1 MFKSGGWL
9 VERDAGDIA
18 HGCVDAA
25 GMLISADRRLLAL
38 QISAGGVEGGLLI
51 IPQLASLARMARSL
65 GILISRNVVAAD
77 GALDLD
83 LWVSAKPVGDIV
95 NLSISGWLPRANE
108 AIAHDIADER
118 ERDFAVLE
126 ADGAWQIDAEFKVK
140 ALSPELASLID
151 GAATNPIGMP
161 ITRLVRLIENE
172 SDDLPLVLATMQRR
186 PFVGQLAELRD
197 MSHVQIVMS
206 GVPALNAAGEFSGYD
221 GHYRL
226 VDRQLVAAVSPAAH
240 GEGDDQ
246 FAKRLDAALRGPL
259 AKIIADAD
267 EIGDVR
273 SGPLRHNYVTYANDI
288 SSAGRHLLGLVD
300 DLVDLQAVEMP
311 GFKID
316 TECVDLADLARR
328 AAGLLRI
335 RAADNQVRIDP
346 PQADE
351 SVTAQGDFR
360 RVLQI
365 MVNLLSNAVRYSPE
379 GSHIWLR
386 TEQEGDLAAVIVAD
400 QGKGISAE
408 DQLRIFDKF
417 ERVDPSEPGGS
428 GLGLYISRRLARAM
442 GGDISVDSAP
452 GRGARFVLTLP
463 SA

>member
-1 MFKSGGWL
+1 M
-9 VERDAGDIA
+9 ERETS
-18 HGCVDAA
+18 DAA
-25 GMLISADRRLLAL
+25 YGSVDRDGRLVSADRRLLAL
-38 QISAGGVEGGLLI
+38 QISAGGAQGGFLA
-51 IPQLASLARMARSL
+51 IPQLANLARMARSL
-65 GILISRNVVAAD
+65 GILVSRSVVAAD

-83 LWVSAKPVGDIV
+83 LWVNARPEGDMIT
-95 NLSISGWLPRANE
+95 LSVSGWKRRE
-108 AIAHDIADER
+108 QGIVSADTMIER

-126 ADGAWQIDAEFKVK
+126 ADGAWQIDADFIVT
-140 ALSPELASLID
+140 ALSPELITLIG
-151 GAATNPIGMP
+151 GATAQSVGMP

-197 MSHVQIVMS
+197 MPHVQLVMS
-206 GVPALNAAGEFSGYD
+206 GIPKFDADAAFAGYN
-221 GHYRL
+221 GNYRL
-226 VDRQLVAAVSPAAH
+226 IDRQLVAVRSEVVPST
-240 GEGDDQ
+240 GVDDQ
-246 FAKRLDAALRGPL
+246 FTKRLDAALRGPL

-267 EIGDVR
+267 EIGEVR

-300 DLVDLQAVEMP
+300 DLVDLQAVELP
-311 GFKID
+311 GFRIE
-316 TECVDLADLARR
+316 TESVDLADLARR
-328 AAGLLRI
+328 ASGLLRV
-335 RAADNQVRIDP
+335 RAGDNGVRIDP
-346 PQADE
+346 PHTDE
-351 SVTAQGDFR
+351 SVMAQGDFR

-365 MVNLLSNAVRYSPE
+365 MVNLLSNAVRYSPQ
-379 GSHIWLR
+379 GSQIWLR